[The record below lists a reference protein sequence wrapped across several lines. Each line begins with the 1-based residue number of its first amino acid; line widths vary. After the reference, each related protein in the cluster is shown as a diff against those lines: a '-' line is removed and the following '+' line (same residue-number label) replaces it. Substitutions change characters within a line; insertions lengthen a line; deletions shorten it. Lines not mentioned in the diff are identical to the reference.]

1 VKPSAQADAVRI
13 KVEEEAES
21 VAKTVAEFPD
31 LHVDMKNLNP
41 QDQRSEIEINDEV
54 QISRSGRSVIKPQS
68 IMESYLKDL

>member
-31 LHVDMKNLNP
+31 LHVDTTNLNP
-41 QDQRSEIEINDEV
+41 QDQISEIEINDEV
-54 QISRSGRSVIKPQS
+54 RISRSGRSVIKPQS
-68 IMESYLKDL
+68 IMESYLKGL